1 MMNPDLLPGAELLA
15 VASITILAVV
25 SPGADFAMVT
35 RNSMLASRRAGVFSA
50 VGIALGV
57 WLHVGY
63 ALLGLA
69 WLLAQSPWWFF
80 ALKVLGAAYLLY
92 LGLGMLGSR
101 PQAGDGAA
109 GLALAD
115 WAALRSGLLTN
126 ALNPKTTLFVLS
138 LFSQVIHPA
147 TPLWLQ
153 LAYGAFMSLA
163 HLLWFAL
170 VACAFSSQAARG
182 LVARYRHRIEQAI
195 GAVLVLLAVVLGL
208 ASWR

>member
-35 RNSMLASRRAGVFSA
+35 RNSMLVSRRAGVYSA

-57 WLHVGY
+57 WWHVGY
-63 ALLGLA
+63 ALLGLG
-69 WLLAQSPWWFF
+69 WLLAQSPVWFL
-80 ALKVLGAAYLLY
+80 ALKLLGAAYLLY
-92 LGLGMLGSR
+92 LGVSMLASR
-101 PQAGDGAA
+101 PPVAGEAA

-138 LFSQVIHPA
+138 LFSQVIHQG
-147 TPLWLQ
+147 TPLGLQ

-170 VACAFSSQAARG
+170 VAWLFSSALAQEVV
-182 LVARYRHRIEQAI
+182 LRYRHRIEQLI
-195 GAVLVLLAVVLGL
+195 GVVLVLLAVVLGL
-208 ASWR
+208 SSLP

>member
-1 MMNPDLLPGAELLA
+1 MINPDLLPVAELSA
-15 VASITILAVV
+15 VASITLLAVV

-35 RNSMLASRRAGVFSA
+35 RNSMLASRRAGVYSA

-57 WLHVGY
+57 WLHVAY
-63 ALLGLA
+63 ALLGLG
-69 WLLAQSPWWFF
+69 WLLVQSPLWFF

-92 LGLGMLGSR
+92 LGVGMLRSR
-101 PQAGDGAA
+101 PQLAA
-109 GLALAD
+109 EALDLALAD

-163 HLLWFAL
+163 HLLWFVL
-170 VACAFSSQAARG
+170 VARAFSSQAARG

-195 GAVLVLLAVVLGL
+195 GAVLVLLAVALGL
-208 ASWR
+208 ASLR

>member
-1 MMNPDLLPGAELLA
+1 MINPDLLPGAELWA
-15 VASITILAVV
+15 VASITLLTVV

-35 RNSMLASRRAGVFSA
+35 RNSMLASRRAGVLSA

-63 ALLGLA
+63 ALL
-69 WLLAQSPWWFF
+69 
-80 ALKVLGAAYLLY
+80 VY
-92 LGLGMLGSR
+92 LGVGMLRSR
-101 PQAGDGAA
+101 PQAPGEDRGV
-109 GLALAD
+109 ALAD
-115 WAALRSGLLTN
+115 WAALQSGLLTN

-163 HLLWFAL
+163 HLLWFVL
-170 VACAFSSQAARG
+170 VAQAFSSQAARG
-182 LVARYRHRIEQAI
+182 LVARYRHRIEHAI
-195 GAVLVLLAVVLGL
+195 GAVLVLLAGVLGA
-208 ASWR
+208 ASLH

>member
-15 VASITILAVV
+15 VASITVLAVV

-92 LGLGMLGSR
+92 LGLGMLRSR
-101 PQAGDGAA
+101 PHAGDGAA

-163 HLLWFAL
+163 HLLWFVL
-170 VACAFSSQAARG
+170 VARAFSSQAARA
-182 LVARYRHRIEQAI
+182 LVARYRHHIEQAI

-208 ASWR
+208 ASLR

>member
-1 MMNPDLLPGAELLA
+1 MINPDLLPGAELWA
-15 VASITILAVV
+15 VASITLLAVV

-35 RNSMLASRRAGVFSA
+35 RNSMLVSRRAGVLSA

-69 WLLAQSPWWFF
+69 WLLAQSPLWFGL
-80 ALKVLGAAYLLY
+80 LKVVGAAYLLY
-92 LGLGMLGSR
+92 LGVGMLRSR
-101 PQAGDGAA
+101 PQAQGEDRGV
-109 GLALAD
+109 ALAD
-115 WAALRSGLLTN
+115 WAALQSGLLTN

-163 HLLWFAL
+163 HLLWFVL
-170 VACAFSSQAARG
+170 VAQAFSSQAARG
-182 LVARYRHRIEQAI
+182 LVARYRHRIEHAI
-195 GAVLVLLAVVLGL
+195 GAVLVLLAGVLGA
-208 ASWR
+208 ASLH